1 MSRSA
6 LAGIGVLVLAGLVA
20 LYFLVIKE
28 SPKATS
34 EPAQPQAGTATG
46 SDQRTGVGPTLGS
59 GTAGR
64 TPTIDPATSK
74 DTTGLVLTDHR
85 TSGDNVV
92 IAPGTD
98 TPPTR
103 KLAASLVGTLHR
115 TAEPIMVGCANKVDP
130 ADRGPKP
137 RIGADLVVAIHD
149 GNLVVSDVTPVV
161 KDLNGAQVEAVKTCV
176 HDLMMNFTAPVPD
189 EADLDSYELHY
200 QYVVR

>member
-1 MSRSA
+1 MNRSA
-6 LAGIGVLVLAGLVA
+6 LAGIAVLVVAGLAA

-34 EPAQPQAGTATG
+34 EPAQTQATDTTG
-46 SDQRTGVGPTLGS
+46 SGQRTGVGPALGS
-59 GTAGR
+59 GTASR
-64 TPTIDPATSK
+64 TPTIDPATPK
-74 DTTGLVLTDHR
+74 DSTGFVVTDHR
-85 TSGDNVV
+85 TAGSNVV
-92 IAPGTD
+92 IAPGSD
-98 TPPTR
+98 APPTR
-103 KLAASLVGTLHR
+103 KLAPSLVGTLHR

-149 GNLVVSDVTPVV
+149 GNLVVSDVTPVL

-189 EADLDSYELHY
+189 EDDLDSYELHY